1 MSIFENKT
9 KWLIIVLAATAVASV
24 SAFYVVGKNPAALLV
39 QTTTPTV
46 GTLTATPSSIT
57 NFTVDTPTVVPTV
70 VTVTVKITD
79 PGVVAGGVNLLRL
92 NPTGNPTVLGI
103 MNDDGLRGDAVA
115 NDKIFTLEIL
125 SETET
130 SSVRLQVSAAFKGF
144 YKPVLSNIV
153 AIIVNNQSIQ
163 LYEFV
168 FVEVQGRPGHG
179 GYAPIQGA
187 PVPSRE
193 ATIHV
198 TLLGDV
204 QSASLDL
211 IGQNG
216 NILANTLLSRPQY
229 SAVNTPTFY
238 VTLITPNQ
246 PFHPRVNG
254 LDSAGRPFV
263 VEQVPETFI
272 TPRTAQIKIVLALA
286 VLGLVI
292 LGGLVLIRVRFQKR
306 RQDRL

>member
-24 SAFYVVGKNPAALLV
+24 SAFYLVGK
-39 QTTTPTV
+39 TPTV
-46 GTLTATPSSIT
+46 GTPTATPHSPFGVIV
-57 NFTVDTPTVVPTV
+57 NTPT
-70 VTVTVKITD
+70 TVTVNVQIAD
-79 PGVVAGGVNLLRL
+79 PNVLANGVNLLRL
-92 NPTGNPTVLGI
+92 NPAGSPTILG
-103 MNDDGLRGDAVA
+103 MMHDDGLNGDAVGG
-115 NDKIFTLEIL
+115 DKIFSLRL
-125 SETET
+125 SFTE
-130 SSVRLQVSAAFKGF
+130 VNVGQIQLQVSAAFKGQLRRILS
-144 YKPVLSNIV
+144 PVVLLNV
-153 AIIVNNQSIQ
+153 RGGGSIQ

-168 FVEVQGRPGHG
+168 FVEVQGRPEHG

-187 PVPSRE
+187 PVPGKQ
-193 ATIHV
+193 ATV
-198 TLLGDV
+198 RVKLFGGV

-211 IGQNG
+211 IGENG
-216 NILANTLLSRPQY
+216 NILANTLISRPEN
-229 SAVNTPTFY
+229 SSVNAPTFY
-238 VTLITPNQ
+238 GTLVIPSQ
-246 PFHPRVNG
+246 PFRARVNG

-286 VLGLVI
+286 VLVLVI